1 MKRKRWVVLSIFL
14 CVLIVSG
21 ISYFSQE
28 ETTET
33 LGERTLTIGTRG
45 WDVRQLQR
53 RLDNLGIYPGPVDGI
68 YGPRTAAA
76 VRRFQRSRGLVVDGV
91 AGPRT
96 ISALLNA
103 NAARP
108 AVAGN
113 WSAVRNQDDVRLLA
127 RIIHGEARGEPYIG
141 QVAIAAVVLNRV
153 EHPSFPNTIPGVIFQ
168 PGAFSAVSDGQIWL
182 TPDASAKRAA
192 NDALNGWDPTGGALY
207 YWNPATATSSW
218 IWSRSI
224 WFKIGKHVF
233 GR

>member
-1 MKRKRWVVLSIFL
+1 LKRKRWVVLSIFL

>member
-192 NDALNGWDPTGGALY
+192 TDALNGWDPTGGALY